1 MQVELILSTNIL
13 YVLYQNTYWPSV
25 QLLSICPTPLDPNN
39 KGDKWLYIWVY
50 NSLLVKK
57 AYTNLLGDI
66 SPHHY
71 SKRNNFRRPKPS
83 DIRIEPSEI
92 TYVRRHQPMSDD
104 FRPSEIR
111 RRK

>member
-39 KGDKWLYIWVY
+39 KGDKWSYIWVY

-66 SPHHY
+66 SPHPVTRWLWA
-71 SKRNNFRRPKPS
+71 SS
-83 DIRIEPSEI
+83 I
-92 TYVRRHQPMSDD
+92 
-104 FRPSEIR
+104 
-111 RRK
+111 